1 MLQQLSER
9 LEQYQ
14 NSGEED
20 FPLLDAPRESQVG
33 ELNPPAYQE
42 TYSDTGGDGEN
53 MAQDQQDP
61 WFSDVDAKL
70 EELDAFTKNLQ
81 EQISQS
87 HLNVSA
93 KVEEILRRE
102 SILTQEQFATLHQ
115 EAQTGFL
122 TALSGLEKV
131 QGQDAVVHVA
141 RQALET
147 AGGATAKLKQLLNCE
162 LVDFEKEILQRVE
175 QIESKF
181 EDKINT
187 KLGQV
192 TQGWALQFAQE
203 RAEVDKKIISHGQIV
218 TREIKK
224 TEGQIQDLQ
233 RQVQQIGADFQQGQR
248 LNVEKFQQ
256 VANITTRLG
265 SISIGKLPASSP
277 VLMDMDLPQSGF
289 LVQPPLL
296 QVCQGPKDQ
305 KMCMFLQLWLVIS
318 TPLCKHSISVPIC
331 KSWKKKMCNR

>member
-1 MLQQLSER
+1 MHLQ
-9 LEQYQ
+9 
-14 NSGEED
+14 
-20 FPLLDAPRESQVG
+20 
-33 ELNPPAYQE
+33 
-42 TYSDTGGDGEN
+42 
-53 MAQDQQDP
+53 
-61 WFSDVDAKL
+61 
-70 EELDAFTKNLQ
+70 KNLQ

-122 TALSGLEKV
+122 TALSALEKV

-181 EDKINT
+181 EEKINT

-218 TREIKK
+218 TREIKRPK
-224 TEGQIQDLQ
+224 GKSRICKDMCSKLAQISSRDSGSTWKNFSRWPIL
-233 RQVQQIGADFQQGQR
+233 RPGWDPFPLVSCLRRAPFSWIWTF
-248 LNVEKFQQ
+248 LNLV
-256 VANITTRLG
+256 
-265 SISIGKLPASSP
+265 
-277 VLMDMDLPQSGF
+277 F
-289 LVQPPLL
+289 LVQPPYHRC
-296 QVCQGPKDQ
+296 VRAPKIR
-305 KMCMFLQLWLVIS
+305 KCACSCNCGWS
-318 TPLCKHSISVPIC
+318 SVPPLQTQHFGPNMQVVEE
-331 KSWKKKMCNR
+331 KMCNR